1 MVGVVLGDCRSNC
14 LVSNVV
20 VAVSIIVVV
29 SLVALLARRR
39 QVSDAP
45 TQKVFTVPS
54 QIDRTDFNPTGTN
67 EGQPEWLIVV
77 FTSSS
82 CHVCADV
89 WDKVQVMA
97 SSHVGIYKADYESER
112 TLHERYGIDAVPTL
126 IICDSAGIVQGH
138 FLGPV
143 SATDLWAAVATVRD
157 PSTQPDGSEG
167 NCQHH

>member
-1 MVGVVLGDCRSNC
+1 
-14 LVSNVV
+14 VSNIV

-29 SLVALLARRR
+29 GLVAQLARRR
-39 QVSDAP
+39 QVSDVP

-54 QIDRTDFNPTGTN
+54 QIDRADFNSTEVS
-67 EGQPEWLIVV
+67 EGHPEWLIVV
-77 FTSSS
+77 FTSAS

-97 SSHVGIYKADYESER
+97 TSQVGIFKADYETDR
-112 TLHERYGIDAVPTL
+112 VLHERYGIDAVPTL
-126 IICDSAGIVQGH
+126 IICDGAGVVQGH

-157 PSTQPDGSEG
+157 PSTKPDGSEHPAICFQSDVELTIG
-167 NCQHH
+167 LGAV

>member
-1 MVGVVLGDCRSNC
+1 M
-14 LVSNVV
+14 SNVV
-20 VAVSIIVVV
+20 IAVSIVVV
-29 SLVALLARRR
+29 VGLVALAARRR
-39 QVSDAP
+39 QMSDAP
-45 TQKVFTVPS
+45 TQKVFSVPS
-54 QIDRTDFNPTGTN
+54 QIDRADFNSSETIKGH
-67 EGQPEWLIVV
+67 PEWLIVV

-97 SSHVGIYKADYESER
+97 TNQVGVFKADFESDR
-112 TLHERYGIDAVPTL
+112 ALHERYGIDAVPTL
-126 IICDSAGIVQGH
+126 IICDGAGVVQGH

>member
-1 MVGVVLGDCRSNC
+1 M
-14 LVSNVV
+14 SNVV
-20 VAVSIIVVV
+20 IAVSIVVV
-29 SLVALLARRR
+29 VGLVALAARRR
-39 QVSDAP
+39 QMSDAP
-45 TQKVFTVPS
+45 TQKVFSVPS
-54 QIDRTDFNPTGTN
+54 QIDRSDFNSSETIKGH
-67 EGQPEWLIVV
+67 PEWLIVV
-77 FTSSS
+77 FTSAS

-97 SSHVGIYKADYESER
+97 TNQVGVFKADFESDR
-112 TLHERYGIDAVPTL
+112 ALHERYGIDAVPTL
-126 IICDSAGIVQGH
+126 IICDGAGVVQGH

>member
-1 MVGVVLGDCRSNC
+1 M
-14 LVSNVV
+14 SNVV
-20 VAVSIIVVV
+20 IAVSIVVV
-29 SLVALLARRR
+29 VGLVALAARRR
-39 QVSDAP
+39 QMSDVP
-45 TQKVFTVPS
+45 TQKVFSVPS
-54 QIDRTDFNPTGTN
+54 QIDRADFNSSETIKGH
-67 EGQPEWLIVV
+67 PEWLIVV

-97 SSHVGIYKADYESER
+97 TNQVGVFKADFESDR
-112 TLHERYGIDAVPTL
+112 ALHERYGIDAVPTL
-126 IICDSAGIVQGH
+126 IICDGAGVVQGH

>member
-1 MVGVVLGDCRSNC
+1 M
-14 LVSNVV
+14 SNVV
-20 VAVSIIVVV
+20 IAVSIVVV
-29 SLVALLARRR
+29 VGLVALAARRR
-39 QVSDAP
+39 QMSDAP
-45 TQKVFTVPS
+45 TQKVFSVPS
-54 QIDRTDFNPTGTN
+54 QIDRSDFNSSETIKGH
-67 EGQPEWLIVV
+67 PEWLIVV

-97 SSHVGIYKADYESER
+97 TNQVGVFKADFESDR
-112 TLHERYGIDAVPTL
+112 ALHERYGIDAVPTL
-126 IICDSAGIVQGH
+126 IICDGAGVVQGH

-157 PSTQPDGSEG
+157 SSTQPDGSEG

>member
-1 MVGVVLGDCRSNC
+1 
-14 LVSNVV
+14 VSNLVI
-20 VAVSIIVVV
+20 AVSIVVV
-29 SLVALLARRR
+29 VGLVALAARRR
-39 QVSDAP
+39 QMSDVP
-45 TQKVFTVPS
+45 TQKVFSVPS
-54 QIDRTDFNPTGTN
+54 QIDRADFDSSETIKGH
-67 EGQPEWLIVV
+67 PEWLIVV

-97 SSHVGIYKADYESER
+97 TNQVGVFKADFESDR
-112 TLHERYGIDAVPTL
+112 ALHERYGIDAVPTL
-126 IICDSAGIVQGH
+126 IICDGAGVVQGH

>member
-1 MVGVVLGDCRSNC
+1 
-14 LVSNVV
+14 VSNVV
-20 VAVSIIVVV
+20 IAVSIVVV
-29 SLVALLARRR
+29 VGLVALAARRR
-39 QVSDAP
+39 QMSDAP
-45 TQKVFTVPS
+45 TQKVFSVPS
-54 QIDRTDFNPTGTN
+54 QIDRADFDSSETIKGH
-67 EGQPEWLIVV
+67 PEWLIVV

-97 SSHVGIYKADYESER
+97 TNQVGVFKADFESDR
-112 TLHERYGIDAVPTL
+112 ALHERYGIDAVPTL
-126 IICDSAGIVQGH
+126 IICDGAGVVQGH

>member
-1 MVGVVLGDCRSNC
+1 M
-14 LVSNVV
+14 SNVV
-20 VAVSIIVVV
+20 IAVSIVVV
-29 SLVALLARRR
+29 VGLVALAARRR
-39 QVSDAP
+39 QMSDAP
-45 TQKVFTVPS
+45 TQKVFSVPS
-54 QIDRTDFNPTGTN
+54 QIDRSDFNSSETIKGH
-67 EGQPEWLIVV
+67 PEWLIVV

-97 SSHVGIYKADYESER
+97 TNQVGVFKADFESDR
-112 TLHERYGIDAVPTL
+112 ALHERYGIDAVPTL
-126 IICDSAGIVQGH
+126 IICDGAGVVQGH

>member
-1 MVGVVLGDCRSNC
+1 M
-14 LVSNVV
+14 SNVV
-20 VAVSIIVVV
+20 IAVSIVVV
-29 SLVALLARRR
+29 VGLVALAARRR
-39 QVSDAP
+39 QMSDAP
-45 TQKVFTVPS
+45 TQKVFSVPS
-54 QIDRTDFNPTGTN
+54 QIDRADFDSSETIKGH
-67 EGQPEWLIVV
+67 PEWLIVV

-97 SSHVGIYKADYESER
+97 TNQVGVFKADFESDR
-112 TLHERYGIDAVPTL
+112 ALHERYGIDAVPTL
-126 IICDSAGIVQGH
+126 IICDGAGVVQGH